1 MAKSIKFFAKNDKYY
16 QLSNFAGFG
25 FELDGHYWKT
35 MEHYFQAMKFE
46 GTEQFER
53 IRDCGSPKQ
62 AKDLG
67 QSRAFPI
74 RSDWDLVKENIM
86 LKGLRHKFKNAELKS
101 LLLGT
106 GKKELIED
114 SPYDKYW
121 GVGANGKG
129 KNRLGQLLMSLRDEL
144 KSNK

>member
-1 MAKSIKFFAKNDKYY
+1 MAKSIKFFTKNDKYY

-25 FELDGHYWKT
+25 FDLDGHYWKT
-35 MEHYFQAMKFE
+35 MEHYFQAMKFV
-46 GTEQFER
+46 GTEQFNK

-67 QSRAFPI
+67 QTRAIPI
-74 RSDWDLVKENIM
+74 RSDWDTVKEEVM
-86 LKGLRHKFKNAELKS
+86 LVGLRKKFQNKELRD
-101 LLLGT
+101 LLIGT

-121 GVGANGKG
+121 GIGGNGKG
-129 KNRLGQLLMSLRDEL
+129 KNRLGFLLMKLRDEL
-144 KSNK
+144 NT